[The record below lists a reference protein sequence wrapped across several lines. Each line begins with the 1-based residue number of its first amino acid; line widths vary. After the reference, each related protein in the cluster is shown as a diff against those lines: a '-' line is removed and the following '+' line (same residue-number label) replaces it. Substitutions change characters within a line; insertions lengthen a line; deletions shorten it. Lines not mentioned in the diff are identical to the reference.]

1 MTTFISDPCMW
12 VSDTLKERINEII
25 RKLEGSRKVHI
36 VSHIDADGITAA
48 GIAYE
53 SLKRTGKKV
62 SVEFIKQLERS
73 KILSLRSAGHDLI
86 WFTDFGSGQLNSLNG
101 IDCVITDHHEPQ
113 GSAGMPTGAHRGN
126 ILNYGNTT
134 VLELNPH
141 RYGINGATE
150 LSGAGTTYLVAREM
164 GENKDLSKLAVI
176 GAVGDLQTAKDGKL
190 IGKNREILED
200 GIEEGCIRCRKE
212 TTLYGTES
220 RPVHK
225 VLQYASDPVLP
236 GLTGDGTSC
245 LNFLT
250 DLDIPLKEEGEW
262 RKWYQLGQ
270 GEKRKILSAVGKK
283 MLDHG
288 YPPSYVES
296 LIGEVYTFPGEETG
310 SMVHEAKEF
319 STLLNSCGRYNKGE
333 IGLEICLGDREE
345 YYKKAMQLLQGHR
358 QVLVDCMK
366 YVESMGITRMDN
378 LQYFHG
384 GDRIP
389 DTVLG
394 TVVGMVLGSGNV
406 DRDVPMLGFTESGE
420 KEGLKVSSRG
430 TKQLTDAG
438 LDLSMVMSECS
449 KKLGGEGGGHNIAAG
464 AFIPEGTEEEFLS
477 LAEEMI
483 KKQLS

>member
-1 MTTFISDPCMW
+1 MYWLD
-12 VSDTLKERINEII
+12 DTLKKQIKNIVQ
-25 RKLEGSRKVHI
+25 KLKKSQKVHI
-36 VSHIDADGITAA
+36 VSHIDADGITSAS
-48 GIAYE
+48 IAYKALE
-53 SLKRTGKKV
+53 RAGNEV
-62 SVEFIKQLERS
+62 SVEFIKQLES
-73 KILSLRSAGHDLI
+73 DKISSLRDAEHELI
-86 WFTDFGSGQLNSLNG
+86 WFTDFGSGQLEALNG
-101 IDCVITDHHEPQ
+101 IDCIITDHHEPQ
-113 GSAGMPTGAHRGN
+113 GTAGMPTGVQRGN
-126 ILNYGNTT
+126 ILSYANST

-164 GENKDLSKLAVI
+164 GDNKDLSKLAVV
-176 GAVGDLQTAKDGKL
+176 GAVGDLQTVRDGKL
-190 IGKNREILED
+190 IGKNREILQD
-200 GIEEGCIRCRKE
+200 GTDGRYIECRKE
-212 TTLYGTES
+212 TTLYGLES
-220 RPVHK
+220 RPIPK

-236 GLTGDGTSC
+236 GLTGDGTAC
-245 LNFLT
+245 TNFLT
-250 DLDIPLKEEGEW
+250 DLNIPLKEDGDW
-262 RKWYQLGQ
+262 RKWYQLSQ
-270 GEKRKILSAVGKK
+270 GEKKKILSAVGKR
-283 MLDHG
+283 MLEHG

-296 LIGEVYTFPGEETG
+296 LVGEVYTFPGEDKG

-319 STLLNSCGRYNKGE
+319 STLLNSCGRYKKGE
-333 IGLEICLGDREE
+333 IGLKICLGDRDE
-345 YYKKAMQLLQGHR
+345 YYNKAMQLLQGHR

-366 YVESMGITRMDN
+366 YVEGVGITRMDN

-406 DRDVPMLGFTESGE
+406 DRDMPMLGFTESGE

-438 LDLSMVMSECS
+438 LDLSIVMSNCS
-449 KKLGGEGGGHNIAAG
+449 KQLGGEGGGHNIAAG

-477 LAEEMI
+477 LADEII